1 MSNPSFH
8 YVIHKETQEQAVRIQ
23 EGTYDGV
30 VYQYADV
37 MFPIYDD
44 EGEAI
49 DPQSAEEIPLTFKWK
64 VLYNPNKLDMDS
76 GEFGAVAGDIL
87 LELIEEGLENDAI
100 TVNTEGGEN
109 DTSSSDLE

>member
-1 MSNPSFH
+1 
-8 YVIHKETQEQAVRIQ
+8 
-23 EGTYDGV
+23 
-30 VYQYADV
+30 
-37 MFPIYDD
+37 
-44 EGEAI
+44 
-49 DPQSAEEIPLTFKWK
+49 
-64 VLYNPNKLDMDS
+64 LDMES

>member
-1 MSNPSFH
+1 M
-8 YVIHKETQEQAVRIQ
+8 IHKETQEQAVRIQ
-23 EGTYDGV
+23 EGTYVGV

-64 VLYNPNKLDMDS
+64 VLYNPNKLDMES

-100 TVNTEGGEN
+100 TVNTESGEDYSPSF
-109 DTSSSDLE
+109 DTE

>member
-1 MSNPSFH
+1 MDKTTYH
-8 YVIHKETQEQAVRIQ
+8 YVVHKETQEQAVRIQ

-64 VLYNPNKLDMDS
+64 VLYNPNKLDMES